1 MNFIFRPTRAKDK
14 PRALEIT
21 AHTWDDGDYIP
32 EVWDNW
38 LADPKGELTS
48 VELDGSVVAFAKLTG
63 QGEGQWWQEGLR
75 VDPAYRLKG
84 LGQAMNTYQVEL
96 AKKLGGRVIRHA
108 TGIDNEGSHRIAER
122 AGFHVLTRFV
132 ERVADKLDAPVEA
145 RALTSADLDAV
156 WSIAYDSVLLRASQ
170 GVYVFAWKAC
180 QMTRERLAE
189 HLDAGSVMGV
199 ALQQRRN
206 EAGRLCAWCLVE
218 NDPNW
223 DRLGVTTLFG
233 ATDGITQLARAMRAQ
248 AAALGKK
255 MVEVMATPHPRV
267 LEALELAGYRLEAN
281 PKQDDE
287 PHEHG
292 IDIFELRLER
302 DG

>member
-1 MNFIFRPTRAKDK
+1 MDLVFRPACAKDK
-14 PRALEIT
+14 PRVLEIT
-21 AHTWDDGDYIP
+21 AHTWNDGDYIP

-38 LADPKGELTS
+38 LADPHGELT
-48 VELDGSVVAFAKLTG
+48 VAVDDGVVVALSKLTRVVG
-63 QGEGQWWQEGLR
+63 DQWWIEGLR
-75 VDPAYRLKG
+75 VDPERRLRG
-84 LGQAMNTYQVEL
+84 IGQAMVVYQVAH
-96 AKKLGGRVIRHA
+96 AKRFGGRVLRYAAGIR
-108 TGIDNEGSHRIAER
+108 NEGSHRIAER
-122 AGFHVLTRFV
+122 TGFHVLTRFV

-145 RALTSADLDAV
+145 KALTSADLDAV
-156 WSIAYDSVLLRASQ
+156 WSIAYDSGLLHTSQ
-170 GVYVFAWKAC
+170 GVYVFVWKVY
-180 QMTRERLAE
+180 QMTRERLAG
-189 HLDAGSVMGV
+189 HLDAGIVMGV
-199 ALQQRRN
+199 RN

-223 DRLGVTTLFG
+223 DRLGVTTIFG

-248 AAALGKK
+248 TAALGKE
-255 MVEVMATPHPRV
+255 MVEVMATPHLRV
-267 LEALELAGYRLEAN
+267 LEALELTGYRLEAN